1 MVVFLFCNFTVF
13 VFLGLFFPRREHLK
27 HRYVICT
34 HSFIQMQTHFSVKLS
49 NFRSG
54 NDFSNQ
60 KALPIVRLAMPFN
73 YYGKAHFCII
83 CFISCMYFGISK
95 LCGQWRMQAPQPM
108 QLVGRLSS
116 GRAKTLVSLQ
126 APPIF
131 ASL

>member
-1 MVVFLFCNFTVF
+1 
-13 VFLGLFFPRREHLK
+13 
-27 HRYVICT
+27 
-34 HSFIQMQTHFSVKLS
+34 
-49 NFRSG
+49 
-54 NDFSNQ
+54 
-60 KALPIVRLAMPFN
+60 MPFN